1 MIFFAQRNMD
11 SISKNYRR
19 AFTSVVAVVTMLL
32 CLHACG
38 FQLRGSI
45 ELSEDISPIYL
56 EQNSMFDLAREIRSL
71 LKINKIK
78 IVKDAKLSKAQLILQ
93 SEENTRRV
101 LSVDGSGRAREYLL
115 SYKINFIIKTKQS
128 EPAALE
134 STGAKNKEAA
144 DIGIENIET
153 ENLTEKI
160 NQDLISPDSISP
172 DSISVARS
180 LLFDPGAVLAVSN
193 EAEIL
198 YKDMRRDAAR
208 LILLKLQARSIN
220 HAGKNTNAASTEVE
234 SSNKQ

>member
-1 MIFFAQRNMD
+1 MD
-11 SISKNYRR
+11 GLSKNYLRT
-19 AFTSVVAVVTMLL
+19 FTGVVVLFTMLL

-45 ELSEDISPIYL
+45 ALSEDISPIYL
-56 EQNSMFDLAREIRSL
+56 QQNSMFDLAREIRSL

-78 IVKDAKLSKAQLILQ
+78 IVDDVKLSKAQLILL

-115 SYKINFIIKTKQS
+115 GYKANFIIKTKQS
-128 EPAALE
+128 EPAVLDNN
-134 STGAKNKEAA
+134 GAKNKEAA
-144 DIGIENIET
+144 NIEIENIET
-153 ENLTEKI
+153 ENITEKTS
-160 NQDLISPDSISP
+160 QDSISPDSISP

-180 LLFDPGAVLAVSN
+180 LLFDPVAVLAVTN

-208 LILLKLQARSIN
+208 LILLKLQARSTN
-220 HAGKNTNAASTEVE
+220 NAGKNTNAASTEAE
-234 SSNKQ
+234 RSNN

>member
-1 MIFFAQRNMD
+1 MD

-78 IVKDAKLSKAQLILQ
+78 IVKDANLSKAQLILL

-128 EPAALE
+128 ELAVPE

-144 DIGIENIET
+144 NIET

-172 DSISVARS
+172 DSISPDSISVARS
-180 LLFDPGAVLAVSN
+180 LLFDPDAVLAVSN

-220 HAGKNTNAASTEVE
+220 PTGKNTNAASTEAE
-234 SSNKQ
+234 RSNKQ